1 MLSLLWCRLKPDKN
15 SIVAFTTLVIFTP
28 IYLLM
33 IFHRRRRIVEGEK
46 VLGVV
51 TNIGRGDGPFS
62 GAYNISYCYRIH
74 GVQHKDDHLIAAK
87 IQLKVGH
94 TIWLL
99 VDRDDPTDSV
109 PWI

>member
-1 MLSLLWCRLKPDKN
+1 
-15 SIVAFTTLVIFTP
+15 
-28 IYLLM
+28 M
-33 IFHRRRRIVEGEK
+33 IFHHRRRIVEGEK

-51 TNIGRGDGPFS
+51 TKIGRGEGPFS

-74 GVQHKDDHLIAAK
+74 GVQHQDDQLIAAR
-87 IQLKVGH
+87 IQLKVGD